1 MDYHAYTPEH
11 FDQIAYLERLSDD
24 YRFGM
29 QVVSQILP
37 FRVNRYVVDELID
50 WDNVPDD
57 PMFRLV
63 FPDPG
68 MLLPEHFE
76 RVAELVRT
84 GADRQSLEN
93 TAHEIR
99 LALNPHPAGQ
109 QTMNVPSLDGQ
120 SLSGLQHKYRE
131 TVLFFPRM
139 GQTCHSYCTFC
150 FRWPQFV
157 SEKDLRINAPR
168 TPGLYA
174 YLRRHPEI
182 TDLLVTGGDPLVMKA
197 ANLAEIL
204 EPLLD
209 PEFENLQT
217 IRIGS
222 KALAFWP
229 YRFLTDRDA
238 DDLLRLFERLVAGG
252 KHLALMAHFNHWR
265 ELETQAVRHAIERV
279 KATGAIIRTQ
289 SPLVAHVN
297 DDWSVWAR
305 MWQLQVRL
313 GMVPY
318 YMFVARN
325 TGARHYF
332 AMPLERCWE
341 IYRQALKRLS
351 GLARTVRGPSMSAG
365 PGKVEIQGVSDIC
378 GEKVF
383 VLRFIQGRN
392 PDWVQRPFFA
402 RYDSKAI
409 WLDELK
415 PAFGKKEFFYSA
427 EYDAMQKDAGL
438 KGGVV

>member
-1 MDYHAYTPEH
+1 
-11 FDQIAYLERLSDD
+11 
-24 YRFGM
+24 
-29 QVVSQILP
+29 
-37 FRVNRYVVDELID
+37 
-50 WDNVPDD
+50 
-57 PMFRLV
+57 
-63 FPDPG
+63 
-68 MLLPEHFE
+68 
-76 RVAELVRT
+76 
-84 GADRQSLEN
+84 
-93 TAHEIR
+93 
-99 LALNPHPAGQ
+99 
-109 QTMNVPSLDGQ
+109 
-120 SLSGLQHKYRE
+120 
-131 TVLFFPRM
+131 M

-157 SEKDLRINAPR
+157 SEKDLRISAPR

-209 PEFENLQT
+209 PEFANLQT

-238 DDLLRLFERLVAGG
+238 DDLLRLFERLVVGG

-265 ELETQAVRHAIERV
+265 ELETEAVRHAIERV

-318 YMFVARN
+318 YMFVARD
-325 TGARHYF
+325 TGARQYF
-332 AMPLERCWE
+332 AIPLERCWE

-365 PGKVEIQGVSDIC
+365 PGKV
-378 GEKVF
+378 
-383 VLRFIQGRN
+383 
-392 PDWVQRPFFA
+392 
-402 RYDSKAI
+402 
-409 WLDELK
+409 
-415 PAFGKKEFFYSA
+415 
-427 EYDAMQKDAGL
+427 
-438 KGGVV
+438 

>member
-29 QVVSQILP
+29 KVVSQILP
-37 FRVNRYVVDELID
+37 FRVNRYVVEELID

-68 MLLPEHFE
+68 MLLPEHFK

-84 GADRQSLEN
+84 GADRQSLEK

-157 SEKDLRINAPR
+157 SEKDLRISAPR

-209 PEFENLQT
+209 PEFANLQT

-238 DDLLRLFERLVAGG
+238 DDLLRLFERLVVGG

-265 ELETQAVRHAIERV
+265 ELETEAVRHAIERV

-318 YMFVARN
+318 YMFVARD
-325 TGARHYF
+325 TGARQYF
-332 AMPLERCWE
+332 AIPLERCWE

-365 PGKVEIQGVSDIC
+365 PGKVEIQGVSEIC

-415 PAFGKKEFFYSA
+415 PAFGQKEFFYSA

-438 KGGVV
+438 KDGVV

>member
-29 QVVSQILP
+29 KVVSQILP
-37 FRVNRYVVDELID
+37 FRVNRYVVEELID

-68 MLLPEHFE
+68 MLLPEHFK

-84 GADRQSLEN
+84 GADRQSLEK

-157 SEKDLRINAPR
+157 SEKDLRISAPR

-209 PEFENLQT
+209 PEFANLQT

-238 DDLLRLFERLVAGG
+238 DDLLRLFERLVVGG

-265 ELETQAVRHAIERV
+265 ELETEAVRHAIERV

-318 YMFVARN
+318 YMFVARD
-325 TGARHYF
+325 TGARQYF
-332 AMPLERCWE
+332 AIPLERCWE

-415 PAFGKKEFFYSA
+415 PAFGQKEFFYSA

-438 KGGVV
+438 KDGVV

>member
-1 MDYHAYTPEH
+1 MEYHAYTPDH
-11 FDQIAYLERLSDD
+11 FDRIAQLDRLSED

-29 QVVSQILP
+29 KVVSQVLP
-37 FRVNRYVVDELID
+37 FRVNCYVIDELID
-50 WDNVPDD
+50 WENIPDD
-57 PMFRLV
+57 PIFRLV

-68 MLLPEHFE
+68 MLLPQHFKQ
-76 RVAELVRT
+76 VADLLRNK
-84 GADRQSLEN
+84 ADRQ
-93 TAHEIR
+93 TVAAVAHNIR
-99 LALNPHPAGQ
+99 MTLNPHPAGQ
-109 QTMNVPSLDGQ
+109 KTMNVPHLDGHP
-120 SLSGLQHKYRE
+120 LPGLQHKYRE

-157 SEKDLRINAPR
+157 SEKDLRISAPR
-168 TPGLYA
+168 APGLYA
-174 YLRRHPEI
+174 YLQQHPEV

-197 ANLAEIL
+197 ASLAEIL

-209 PEFENLQT
+209 PAFEHLRT

-222 KALAFWP
+222 KSLAFWP

-252 KHLALMAHFNHWR
+252 KHLAFMAHFNHWR
-265 ELETQAVRHAIERV
+265 ELGTEAVRKAIQRV
-279 KATGAIIRTQ
+279 RSTGACIRTQ
-289 SPLVAHVN
+289 SPVIAHVN
-297 DDWSVWAR
+297 DDWRVWAR
-305 MWQLQVRL
+305 MWQEQVCL

-318 YMFVARN
+318 YQFVARD

-332 AMPLERCWE
+332 AIPLERCWG
-341 IYRQALKRLS
+341 IYREALKSLS

-365 PGKVEIQGVSDIC
+365 PGKVEIQGITEVC

-402 RYDSKAI
+402 RYDPQAI
-409 WLDELK
+409 WLDQLK
-415 PAFGKKEFFYSA
+415 PAFNQKTFFYSE
-427 EYDAMQKDAGL
+427 EYLAMQKCGGD
-438 KGGVV
+438 KG

>member
-29 QVVSQILP
+29 KVVSQILP
-37 FRVNRYVVDELID
+37 FRVNRYVVEELID

-84 GADRQSLEN
+84 GADRQSLEK

-157 SEKDLRINAPR
+157 SEKDLRISAPR

-209 PEFENLQT
+209 PEFANLQT

-238 DDLLRLFERLVAGG
+238 DDLLRLFERLVVGG

-265 ELETQAVRHAIERV
+265 ELETEAVRHAIERV

-318 YMFVARN
+318 YMFVARD
-325 TGARHYF
+325 TGARQYF
-332 AMPLERCWE
+332 AIPLERCWE

-365 PGKVEIQGVSDIC
+365 PGKVEIQGVSEIC

-415 PAFGKKEFFYSA
+415 PAFGQKEFFYSA

-438 KGGVV
+438 KDGVV

>member
-11 FDQIAYLERLSDD
+11 FDRISYLDRLSDD

-29 QVVSQILP
+29 QVVSQVLP
-37 FRVNRYVVDELID
+37 FRVNRYVIDELID

-68 MLLPEHFE
+68 MLLPEHFK
-76 RVAELVRT
+76 RVAELVRA
-84 GADRQSLEN
+84 GADRKTLEKA
-93 TAHEIR
+93 AHEIR
-99 LALNPHPAGQ
+99 LTLNPHPAGQ
-109 QTMNVPSLDGQ
+109 QTLNVPSLEGQ

-157 SEKDLRINAPR
+157 SEKDLRIRAPR
-168 TPGLYA
+168 APGLYA

-197 ANLAEIL
+197 SNLSEIL

-209 PEFENLQT
+209 PEFESLQT

-265 ELETQAVRHAIERV
+265 ELETEAVRHAIERV

-305 MWQLQVRL
+305 MWQSQVRL

-318 YMFVARN
+318 YMFVARD

-332 AMPLERCWE
+332 AIPLERCWE

-365 PGKVEIQGVSDIC
+365 PGKVEIQGIAEIC

-415 PAFGKKEFFYSA
+415 PAFGEKEFFYSA

-438 KGGVV
+438 KDGVV

>member
-29 QVVSQILP
+29 KVVSQILP
-37 FRVNRYVVDELID
+37 FRVNRYVVEELID

-68 MLLPEHFE
+68 MLLPEHFK

-84 GADRQSLEN
+84 GADRQSLEK

-157 SEKDLRINAPR
+157 SEKDLRISAPR

-209 PEFENLQT
+209 PEFANLQT

-265 ELETQAVRHAIERV
+265 ELETEAVRHAIERV

-318 YMFVARN
+318 YMFVARD
-325 TGARHYF
+325 TGARQYF
-332 AMPLERCWE
+332 AIPLERCWE

-365 PGKVEIQGVSDIC
+365 PGKVEIQGVSEIC

-415 PAFGKKEFFYSA
+415 PAFGQKEFFYSA

-438 KGGVV
+438 KDGVV

>member
-29 QVVSQILP
+29 KVVSQILP

>member
-1 MDYHAYTPEH
+1 
-11 FDQIAYLERLSDD
+11 
-24 YRFGM
+24 
-29 QVVSQILP
+29 
-37 FRVNRYVVDELID
+37 
-50 WDNVPDD
+50 
-57 PMFRLV
+57 
-63 FPDPG
+63 
-68 MLLPEHFE
+68 MLLPEHFK

-84 GADRQSLEN
+84 GADRQSLEK

-157 SEKDLRINAPR
+157 SEKDLRISAPR

-209 PEFENLQT
+209 PEFANLQT

-238 DDLLRLFERLVAGG
+238 DDLLRLFERLVVGG

-265 ELETQAVRHAIERV
+265 ELETEAVRHAIERV

-318 YMFVARN
+318 YMFVARD
-325 TGARHYF
+325 TGARQYF
-332 AMPLERCWE
+332 AIPLERCWE

-365 PGKVEIQGVSDIC
+365 PGKVEIQGVSEIC

-415 PAFGKKEFFYSA
+415 PAFGQKEFFYSA

-438 KGGVV
+438 KDGVV

>member
-29 QVVSQILP
+29 KVVSQILP
-37 FRVNRYVVDELID
+37 FRVNRYVVEELID

-68 MLLPEHFE
+68 MLLPEHFK

-84 GADRQSLEN
+84 GADRQSLEK

-157 SEKDLRINAPR
+157 SEKDLRISAPR

-197 ANLAEIL
+197 ANLAEIGNDNRKL
-204 EPLLD
+204 TTCD
-209 PEFENLQT
+209 H
-217 IRIGS
+217 RI
-222 KALAFWP
+222 
-229 YRFLTDRDA
+229 LTTP
-238 DDLLRLFERLVAGG
+238 GG
-252 KHLALMAHFNHWR
+252 
-265 ELETQAVRHAIERV
+265 
-279 KATGAIIRTQ
+279 
-289 SPLVAHVN
+289 
-297 DDWSVWAR
+297 
-305 MWQLQVRL
+305 
-313 GMVPY
+313 
-318 YMFVARN
+318 
-325 TGARHYF
+325 
-332 AMPLERCWE
+332 
-341 IYRQALKRLS
+341 
-351 GLARTVRGPSMSAG
+351 
-365 PGKVEIQGVSDIC
+365 
-378 GEKVF
+378 
-383 VLRFIQGRN
+383 
-392 PDWVQRPFFA
+392 
-402 RYDSKAI
+402 
-409 WLDELK
+409 
-415 PAFGKKEFFYSA
+415 
-427 EYDAMQKDAGL
+427 
-438 KGGVV
+438 

>member
-1 MDYHAYTPEH
+1 MEYHAYTPDH
-11 FDQIAYLERLSDD
+11 FDRIAPLRNLSAD

-29 QVVSQILP
+29 QVVSGVLP
-37 FRVNRYVVDELID
+37 FRVNRYVIDQLID
-50 WDNVPDD
+50 WKNVPDD
-57 PMFRLV
+57 PIFRLV

-68 MLLPEHFE
+68 MLLPEHFD
-76 RVAELVRT
+76 RMARLIKS
-84 GADRQSLEN
+84 GADRRAIADA
-93 TAHEIR
+93 AHGIR
-99 LALNPHPAGQ
+99 LELNPHPAGQ
-109 QTMNVPSLDGQ
+109 QTMNVPLLDGEK
-120 SLSGLQHKYRE
+120 LPGLQHKYLE

-139 GQTCHSYCTFC
+139 GQTCHSYCSFC

-157 SEKDLRINAPR
+157 SERDLRITAPR
-168 TPGLYA
+168 APGLYA
-174 YLRRHPEI
+174 YLRRHPGV

-197 ANLAEIL
+197 NNLAEIL
-204 EPLLD
+204 EPLLGAG
-209 PEFENLQT
+209 FEHLQT

-252 KHLALMAHFNHWR
+252 KHLALMAHYNHWR
-265 ELETQAVRHAIERV
+265 EMETDAARRAVERV
-279 KATGAIIRTQ
+279 QATGAIIRTQ

-297 DDWSVWAR
+297 DDPRVWTR
-305 MWQLQVRL
+305 MWQMQVRL

-318 YMFVARN
+318 YQFVARN

-332 AMPLERCWE
+332 SLPLERCWH
-341 IYRQALKRLS
+341 IYREALSTLS

-365 PGKVEIQGVSDIC
+365 PGKVEIQGIAEIGD
-378 GEKVF
+378 EKVF

-402 RYDSKAI
+402 RYDPRAV

-415 PAFGKKEFFYSA
+415 PAFGEEKFFFTE
-427 EYDAMQKDAGL
+427 EYEAMQRSAG
-438 KGGVV
+438 VTVDPT

>member
-1 MDYHAYTPEH
+1 MEYHAYTPDN
-11 FDQIAYLERLSDD
+11 FDRIPQLDRLPSH

-29 QVVSQILP
+29 QVVSRVLP
-37 FRVNRYVVDELID
+37 FRVNRYVIDHLID
-50 WDNVPDD
+50 WESVPDD
-57 PMFRLV
+57 PIFRLV
-63 FPDPG
+63 FPDPE

-76 RVAELVRT
+76 HMAHLLKS
-84 GADRQSLEN
+84 GADQQAIADAARG
-93 TAHEIR
+93 IR
-99 LALNPHPAGQ
+99 LELNPHPAGQ
-109 QTMNVPSLDGQ
+109 QTMNVPQLDGVK
-120 SLSGLQHKYRE
+120 LPGLQHKYRE

-157 SEKDLRINAPR
+157 SERDLRIAAPR
-168 TPGLYA
+168 APGLYA
-174 YLRRHPEI
+174 YLQRHTEV

-197 ANLAEIL
+197 QNLAEIL
-204 EPLLD
+204 EPLLGA
-209 PEFENLQT
+209 EFNHLQT

-238 DDLLRLFERLVAGG
+238 DDLLRLFERLVARG

-265 ELETQAVRHAIERV
+265 EMETDAARRAIERV
-279 KATGAIIRTQ
+279 QATGAIIRTQ

-297 DDWSVWAR
+297 DDPQVWAR
-305 MWQLQVRL
+305 MWQMQVRL
-313 GMVPY
+313 SMVPY
-318 YMFVARN
+318 YQFVARN
-325 TGARHYF
+325 TGALNYF
-332 AMPLERCWE
+332 ALPLERCWH
-341 IYRQALKRLS
+341 IYREALSALS

-365 PGKVEIQGVSDIC
+365 PGKVEIQGVAEIG

-402 RYDSKAI
+402 RYDPKAI
-409 WLDELK
+409 WLDGLR
-415 PAFGKKEFFYSA
+415 PAFGAEKFFFSE
-427 EYDAMQKDAGL
+427 EYEAMQRRAGIT
-438 KGGVV
+438 VDQT